1 MSSDTV
7 HTFDDAAEAAP
18 APSSGPRIL
27 DTDPDLTD
35 EARGPATT
43 LDELRA
49 ELSEEVDSDPHT
61 LPVPTRDGWQAVFSR
76 KLDGDDLQR
85 WRKASKDRHMP
96 DGVDEVAF
104 ALRIIANLNVGL
116 IRHGEELLDQGE
128 PLIMRSET
136 FLDLVGTGGRVL
148 EGVRKFYGRDGHVL
162 STASELLREA
172 GYDDDLGAVAADP
185 TVQRTRG

>member
-1 MSSDTV
+1 MSSNTV
-7 HTFDDAAEAAP
+7 HTFDDAGTDAP
-18 APSSGPRIL
+18 EERPGPRIL
-27 DTDPDLTD
+27 DTDPEFVD
-35 EARGPATT
+35 ELRGPTTT
-43 LDELRA
+43 LDELRTELGA
-49 ELSEEVDSDPHT
+49 EVEDEPHK
-61 LPVPTRDGWQAVFSR
+61 LPVPTRDGWEALFSR
-76 KLDGDDLQR
+76 DLEGDDLQR

-96 DGVDEVAF
+96 DGVDELAF
-104 ALRIIANLNVGL
+104 ALRIVANLNVGL
-116 IRHGEELLDQGE
+116 IRRGEELLDQGE

-136 FLDLVGTGGRVL
+136 FLDLVGAGGKVL